1 MSTTTTART
10 GVTESTTPGQTLAA
24 LARADARRFARHPL
38 FLFGFG
44 AWVVILIV
52 GVANQQVVSI
62 GVEDPG
68 TFIAFLIG
76 VFGFVVA
83 HRLTTSLRR
92 SGDLADTAPV
102 SSQRRTLAMCLAC
115 LVPMTASLFIVTAF
129 IVFGS
134 VWPPTMPNGGQVAWF
149 GYESNVTILAVLLAD
164 AVLACLGGPL
174 LGVAVARWAPFRG
187 SALLGVVLLMFTVMS
202 ASSLPAPWYAIAPWA
217 IFWESHLVDEVYQS
231 SWVLTAVSPVWYCGY
246 VACLCGL
253 AVVAALG
260 RDNAHRRQLLL
271 AGGVLAAVGVGCL
284 LLAVS

>member
-1 MSTTTTART
+1 MSTATAPTAAAATTTPK
-10 GVTESTTPGQTLAA
+10 VTLRA
-24 LARADARRFARHPL
+24 LAVADAGRFARHPL
-38 FLFGFG
+38 FLAGIG
-44 AWVVILIV
+44 AWVVILTV
-52 GVANQQVVSI
+52 KMANRQVASV

-76 VFGFVVA
+76 VLGFVVA

-92 SGDLADTAPV
+92 CGDLADTAPV
-102 SSQRRTLAMCLAC
+102 SSQRRTLALCLAC
-115 LVPMTASLFIVTAF
+115 LVPMAAGLLIVVIY

-134 VWPPTMPNGGQVAWF
+134 VWPPTMPNGGEVAWF
-149 GYESNVTILAVLLAD
+149 GYASNITVLAVLMAD

-187 SALLGVVLLMFTVMS
+187 SALLGMVLLVGTVMLAS
-202 ASSLPAPWYAIAPWA
+202 ALPAPWYAVAPWA
-217 IFWESHLVDEVYQS
+217 VFWDGHLSEGVYQS

-260 RDNAHRRQLLL
+260 RDRAHRRQLLITAAAL
-271 AGGVLAAVGVGCL
+271 AGVGVGCL
-284 LLAVS
+284 LLAM

>member
-1 MSTTTTART
+1 MSTTTAPTSSAP
-10 GVTESTTPGQTLAA
+10 STTPRQTLAA
-24 LARADARRFARHPL
+24 LAGADARRFARHPL
-38 FLFGFG
+38 FLLGVG
-44 AWVVILIV
+44 AWVVILGI
-52 GVANQQVVSI
+52 GVANQAVVTL

-68 TFIAFLIG
+68 TFIAFLVG

-102 SSQRRTLAMCLAC
+102 SAQRRTLALCLAC
-115 LVPMTASLFIVTAF
+115 LVPMTASLLIVAAF
-129 IVFGS
+129 VIFGS

-149 GYESNVTILAVLLAD
+149 GYEPDVTILAILLAD
-164 AVLACLGGPL
+164 SVLACLGGPL

-202 ASSLPAPWYAIAPWA
+202 ASSLPSPWYAIAPWA
-217 IFWESHLVDEVYQS
+217 IFWDARLTAGEYQA
-231 SWVLTAVSPVWYCGY
+231 SWVLTAVSPVWYSGY

-260 RDNAHRRQLLL
+260 RDRAHRRALLL
-271 AGGVLAAVGVGCL
+271 ACGGLAAVGTAFL
-284 LLAVS
+284 LLAVL